1 MVEARNCR
9 SRGGHRLLVLAIAQH
24 GPGRCRAGSEPG
36 TSVCL
41 REMCIIIQTRAHAHA
56 QRPSLAHAEQ
66 DKLAR
71 THARTHTGRPS
82 LVHAEQDK
90 LACTHACIQVDGRL
104 DWRSTSVTMDGQ
116 ERKTKIC
123 QAGGAGQAGSCN
135 SREGGAREYVTEQS
149 RRTPPLGAES
159 GAGVL
164 PVLDAGEHTCA
175 AIGGGDWAGNSQ
187 HSLSLTVTISGGEGG
202 AARSGFRVT
211 APPFGHVLRGG
222 AQVLVLVACPWRD
235 RH

>member
-66 DKLAR
+66 DKLA
-71 THARTHTGRPS
+71 
-82 LVHAEQDK
+82 
-90 LACTHACIQVDGRL
+90 CTHACIQVDGRL

-149 RRTPPLGAES
+149 SPPPPLGAES
-159 GAGVL
+159 DAGVL

-222 AQVLVLVACPWRD
+222 AQVLVLVACPLRD

>member
-1 MVEARNCR
+1 MSRSGRAQVTGLGYCAAWAWTLSRWIGARYQCMFARDVHHYSNARARTRTKTLAR
-9 SRGGHRLLVLAIAQH
+9 S
-24 GPGRCRAGSEPG
+24 CRA
-36 TSVCL
+36 
-41 REMCIIIQTRAHAHA
+41 RQTC
-56 QRPSLAHAEQ
+56 
-66 DKLAR
+66 